1 MNAEWKRYKVGDLVG
16 VASNRVLGIVT
27 KASYWALDEYLG
39 GEIEMV
45 DVMFA
50 GDTVSKQ
57 FPVQYLVEM
66 K

>member
-1 MNAEWKRYKVGDLVG
+1 MEHKIYNIGDLVG
-16 VASNRVLGIVT
+16 VASNRVIGIIA
-27 KASYWALDEYLG
+27 KSNYWALDEYLG

-45 DVMFA
+45 DVMFG

>member
-1 MNAEWKRYKVGDLVG
+1 MNPEWKLYKVGDLVMAG
-16 VASNRVLGIVT
+16 TSRVPGLVT
-27 KASYWALDEYLG
+27 KSNYWALDEYLG

-45 DVMFA
+45 DVMFG